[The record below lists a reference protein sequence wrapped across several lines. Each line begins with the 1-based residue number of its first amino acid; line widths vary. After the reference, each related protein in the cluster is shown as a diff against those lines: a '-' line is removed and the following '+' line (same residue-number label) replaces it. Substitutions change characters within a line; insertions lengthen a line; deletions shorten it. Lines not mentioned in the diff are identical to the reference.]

1 MKLSFTQLVFHL
13 FMRNAVFIGVHEQ
26 AHLWGARLI
35 GLYAEVRSTNLDAAY
50 PDLTAFGRPL
60 TWGEHVT
67 FYGSGGFFTAGICLL
82 FDYGNTDPDTR
93 IINRWMAIESFV
105 YGCFEA
111 FAPRSFWS
119 FGAMLGTM
127 MALGVILLIIIRKK
141 PDLVI

>member
-1 MKLSFTQLVFHL
+1 MKLSFTQIVFHL

-50 PDLTAFGRPL
+50 PDLAAFGRPL
-60 TWGEHVT
+60 TWGEHVC
-67 FYGSGGFFTAGICLL
+67 FYGSGGFFTALICLL

-93 IINRWMAIESFV
+93 IINRWMAVESFI

-111 FAPRSFWS
+111 FAPRSFWN
-119 FGAMLGTM
+119 FGSMLGVLV
-127 MALGVILLIIIRKK
+127 AFGVATLIIIRMK
-141 PDLVI
+141 PDLVL